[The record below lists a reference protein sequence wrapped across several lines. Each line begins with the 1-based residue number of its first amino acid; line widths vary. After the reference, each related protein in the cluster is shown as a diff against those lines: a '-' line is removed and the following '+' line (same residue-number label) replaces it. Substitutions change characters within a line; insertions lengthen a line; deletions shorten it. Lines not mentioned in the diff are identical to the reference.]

1 MQSSQAGG
9 IPAPLAAPTNDP
21 PPGYTGYKR
30 RLVPIVDARFQWKY
44 TLLIA
49 ALGVGVTSVM
59 GGFLYRA
66 HVSNTRV
73 LELADE
79 ALRLEVARNDQV
91 FLLYLVL
98 LVVGMAVVLAVW
110 GLVVTHRISG
120 PLYLVARY
128 LGVLG
133 GGQYPDLR
141 PLRKRDELQEFFNTF
156 EEAVNAMK
164 ARDHDAMT
172 ALDNALAAAS
182 QANDSDAA
190 ARILA
195 DAARKQR
202 DVLARALAI

>member
-9 IPAPLAAPTNDP
+9 IPAPLAAPSNETE
-21 PPGYTGYKR
+21 YSRRKR
-30 RLVPIVDARFQWKY
+30 RLVPIVDAKFQWKY

-49 ALGVGVTSVM
+49 ALGVGVTAIM

-98 LVVGMAVVLAVW
+98 LVIGMAAILAVW

-156 EEAVNAMK
+156 EEAVNAMRT
-164 ARDHDAMT
+164 RDEATLQSIDQAIT
-172 ALDNALAAAS
+172 AAGQTADK
-182 QANDSDAA
+182 DAA
-190 ARILA
+190 AKILT
-195 DAARKQR
+195 
-202 DVLARALAI
+202 DVLQKHREQLTRALGG

>member
-9 IPAPLAAPTNDP
+9 IPAPLAAPSNEAE
-21 PPGYTGYKR
+21 YSRRKR
-30 RLVPIVDARFQWKY
+30 RLVPIVDAKFQWKY

-49 ALGVGVTSVM
+49 ALGVGVTAVM
-59 GGFLYRA
+59 GGFLYHA

-79 ALRLEVARNDQV
+79 SLRLEVARNDQV

-98 LVVGMAVVLAVW
+98 LVIGMAAILAIW
-110 GLVVTHRISG
+110 GLIVTHRISG
-120 PLYLVARY
+120 PLYLVARH

-141 PLRKRDELQEFFNTF
+141 PLRKRDELQEFFTTF

-164 ARDHDAMT
+164 GRDQQLLTAIDA
-172 ALDNALAAAS
+172 ALAQGTGPEAVGA
-182 QANDSDAA
+182 
-190 ARILA
+190 L
-195 DAARKQR
+195 R
-202 DVLARALAI
+202 DVLTKEKERLTRALGS